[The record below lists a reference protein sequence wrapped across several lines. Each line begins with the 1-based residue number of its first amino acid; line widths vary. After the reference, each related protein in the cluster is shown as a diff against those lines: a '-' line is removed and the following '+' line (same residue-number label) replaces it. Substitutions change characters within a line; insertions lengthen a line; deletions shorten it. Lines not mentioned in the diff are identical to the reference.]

1 MTDEAEKRAHDNVGF
16 GFFLAN
22 RCQALDAQNAMLTRA
37 AEYALLHCEVEG
49 CQLWPGDGPAELKC
63 PTCRKLLAALKLEG
77 EA

>member
-1 MTDEAEKRAHDNVGF
+1 MTDEAV
-16 GFFLAN
+16 
-22 RCQALDAQNAMLTRA
+22 QNAMLTRA

-49 CQLWPGDGPAELKC
+49 CQHGPAELKC